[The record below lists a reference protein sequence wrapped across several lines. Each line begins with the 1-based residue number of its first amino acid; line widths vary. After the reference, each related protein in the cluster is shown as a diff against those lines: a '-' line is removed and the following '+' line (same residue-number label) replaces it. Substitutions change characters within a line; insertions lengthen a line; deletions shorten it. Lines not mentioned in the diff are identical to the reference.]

1 MRKATMK
8 TKIHTLA
15 VLAGLAAGLAAVS
28 STTEAS
34 AQEIQIS
41 GPLAGASAVRR
52 IRLHREGRFDVAPT
66 ATFTLLDEFRRNILF
81 GARLNYHFTDWFGAG
96 LWAAGG
102 ISYNTGLGDE
112 LQSKAVD
119 GRNCSENPNTLAC
132 KRTAVNLCRGPNCL
146 GDKQLGSIVWMIA
159 PQATFVPFRGK
170 FSVFG
175 KAFMDADISLFA
187 GPAIVGLRE
196 RVDCVKGTCA
206 PSTRTPTRSAPPAA
220 SRRRQRS
227 VSASTSTPRT
237 TFRSVRSSGRP
248 RSRGTRRASTWRV
261 RTEAERTTPS
271 IRTTVASTSTRWSR
285 SSRASSFRPTS
296 KSPTDRATF
305 VRSNSWR
312 PESFSG
318 CHAGVRG

>member
-15 VLAGLAAGLAAVS
+15 ALAGLAAGVAAVS

-206 PSTRTPTRSAPPAA
+206 PSSTNPDPFSTA
-220 SRRRQRS
+220 SRIAPTATFGLGFNFYPTNNVSFGAEFRATPLAWNTSGFDVAGPNGSGADDALDSNDRS
-227 VSASTSTPRT
+227 FHFNPMVSVFAS
-237 TFRSVRSSGRP
+237 VQL
-248 RSRGTRRASTWRV
+248 
-261 RTEAERTTPS
+261 
-271 IRTTVASTSTRWSR
+271 
-285 SSRASSFRPTS
+285 
-296 KSPTDRATF
+296 PTDIK
-305 VRSNSWR
+305 VSD
-312 PESFSG
+312 
-318 CHAGVRG
+318 